1 MSKDQ
6 AVLPAEERLLHS
18 PGTGGSAALEDSADG
33 VGSDAIVA
41 LLLNLT
47 QHINRRL
54 ALVDQSDNSPLLT
67 LGNDVRATSP
77 GHVVVGLVAR

>member
-1 MSKDQ
+1 M
-6 AVLPAEERLLHS
+6 LPAEKRFLPL
-18 PGTGGSAALEDSADG
+18 PGTGGPAALEDSVDG
-33 VGSDAIVA
+33 VDPDAIVA

-47 QHINRRL
+47 HHINRHL
-54 ALVDQSDNSPLLT
+54 ALVDQSDNSPFLT